1 MSCPIYITENIKQM
15 KKLVVLIVLMAGIT
29 AIAQKPERNRGDR
42 NHMKDM
48 TPEQIATLQTK
59 QMTLAL
65 DLTDAQQKEIQSLN
79 LENALKRSEKKKEMK
94 ARKDSGETKKLT
106 SEERYAMKTA
116 MLDHQIAQKE
126 KMKKILDK
134 EQYEKWEK
142 MKKNR
147 EGHRKGRGMKDD
159 TRRSGRK

>member
-1 MSCPIYITENIKQM
+1 M
-15 KKLVVLIVLMAGIT
+15 KKIVVLIVLMAGIT
-29 AIAQKPERNRGDR
+29 AMAQKPERERGHRGD
-42 NHMKDM
+42 MKDM
-48 TPEQIATLQTK
+48 SPEQIATLQTK

-65 DLTDAQQKEIQSLN
+65 DLSDAQQKEIQSIN
-79 LENALKRSEKKKEMK
+79 LENAVKRSEKMDEMK
-94 ARKDSGETKKLT
+94 ARKESGEAKKLT

-126 KMKKILDK
+126 KMKKILNK

-147 EGHRKGRGMKDD
+147 EGHRKGRGMEEKGK
-159 TRRSGRK
+159 RSEK

>member
-1 MSCPIYITENIKQM
+1 M

-29 AIAQKPERNRGDR
+29 AMAQKPERERGHRGD
-42 NHMKDM
+42 MKDM
-48 TPEQIATLQTK
+48 SPEQIATLQTK

-65 DLTDAQQKEIQSLN
+65 DLTDAQQKEIQRLN
-79 LENALKRSEKKKEMK
+79 LENAVKRSEKMNEMK
-94 ARKDSGETKKLT
+94 AKKESGEAKKLT
-106 SEERYAMKTA
+106 SEERFAIKTA

-126 KMKKILDK
+126 EMKKILNK

-147 EGHRKGRGMKDD
+147 EGHRKGRGMHDNDK
-159 TRRSGRK
+159 RSGKK

>member
-1 MSCPIYITENIKQM
+1 M
-15 KKLVVLIVLMAGIT
+15 KKIVVLIVLMAGIT
-29 AIAQKPERNRGDR
+29 AMAQKPERERGHRGD
-42 NHMKDM
+42 MKDM
-48 TPEQIATLQTK
+48 SPEQIAALQTK

-65 DLTDAQQKEIQSLN
+65 DLSDAQQKEIQSIN
-79 LENALKRSEKKKEMK
+79 LENAVKRSEKMDEMK
-94 ARKDSGETKKLT
+94 ARKESGEAKKLT

-126 KMKKILDK
+126 KMKKILNK

-147 EGHRKGRGMKDD
+147 EGHRKGRGMEEKGK
-159 TRRSGRK
+159 RSGK

>member
-1 MSCPIYITENIKQM
+1 M
-15 KKLVVLIVLMAGIT
+15 KKIVVLIVLMAGIT
-29 AIAQKPERNRGDR
+29 AMAQKPERERGHRGD
-42 NHMKDM
+42 MKDM
-48 TPEQIATLQTK
+48 SPEQIATLQTK

-65 DLTDAQQKEIQSLN
+65 DLSDAQQKEIQSIN
-79 LENALKRSEKKKEMK
+79 LENAVKRSEKMDEMK
-94 ARKDSGETKKLT
+94 ARKESGEANKLT

-126 KMKKILDK
+126 KMKKILNK

-147 EGHRKGRGMKDD
+147 EGHRKSRGMEEKGK
-159 TRRSGRK
+159 RSGK

>member
-1 MSCPIYITENIKQM
+1 M
-15 KKLVVLIVLMAGIT
+15 KKIVVLIVLMAGIT
-29 AIAQKPERNRGDR
+29 AMAQKPERERGHRGD
-42 NHMKDM
+42 MKDM
-48 TPEQIATLQTK
+48 SLEQIATLQTK

-65 DLTDAQQKEIQSLN
+65 DLSDAQQNEIQSIN
-79 LENALKRSEKKKEMK
+79 LENAVKRSEKMDEMK
-94 ARKDSGETKKLT
+94 ARKESGEAKKLT

-126 KMKKILDK
+126 KMKKILNK

-147 EGHRKGRGMKDD
+147 EGHRKGRGMEEKGK
-159 TRRSGRK
+159 RSGK

>member
-1 MSCPIYITENIKQM
+1 M
-15 KKLVVLIVLMAGIT
+15 KKIVVLIVLMVGIT
-29 AIAQKPERNRGDR
+29 AMAQKPERERGHRGD
-42 NHMKDM
+42 MKDM
-48 TPEQIATLQTK
+48 SPEQIATLQTK

-65 DLTDAQQKEIQSLN
+65 DLSDAQQKEIQSIN
-79 LENALKRSEKKKEMK
+79 LENAVKRSEKMDEMK
-94 ARKDSGETKKLT
+94 ARKESGEAKKLT

-126 KMKKILDK
+126 KMKKILNK

-147 EGHRKGRGMKDD
+147 EGHRKGRGMEEKGK
-159 TRRSGRK
+159 RSGK

>member
-1 MSCPIYITENIKQM
+1 M

-29 AIAQKPERNRGDR
+29 AMAQKPERERGHRGD
-42 NHMKDM
+42 MKDM
-48 TPEQIATLQTK
+48 SPEQIATLQTK

-79 LENALKRSEKKKEMK
+79 LENAVKRSEKMDEMK
-94 ARKDSGETKKLT
+94 AKKESGEAKKLT
-106 SEERYAMKTA
+106 SEERFAIKTA

-126 KMKKILDK
+126 EMKKILNK
-134 EQYEKWEK
+134 EQYEKWDT

-147 EGHRKGRGMKDD
+147 EGHRKGRRMHDNEK
-159 TRRSGRK
+159 RSGKK